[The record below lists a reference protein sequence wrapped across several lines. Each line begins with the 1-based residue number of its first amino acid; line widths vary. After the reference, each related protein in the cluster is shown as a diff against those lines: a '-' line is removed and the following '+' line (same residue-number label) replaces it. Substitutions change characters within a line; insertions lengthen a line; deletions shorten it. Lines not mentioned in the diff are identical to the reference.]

1 MRIYQHEMFWN
12 LLIFMIAKK
21 THGSRRTGMFQ
32 LRILSEFNK
41 AVLSSMTTLFLTYL
55 CQHSNNV
62 LFSGGEY
69 LKKEKEKYVTETLFW
84 LCTWMNVDSI
94 IFTVDVFVASFPF
107 INNVSTLF
115 NFILILLEAID
126 TASEAYLLF
135 FRKRMPIV
143 SSNMFYTNIFYIALS
158 ISISKKVI
166 EIFRILLLSL

>member
-1 MRIYQHEMFWN
+1 MFWN
-12 LLIFMIAKK
+12 LPIFLIVKK

-84 LCTWMNVDSI
+84 LCTWMNVDSL
-94 IFTVDVFVASFPF
+94 IFTVDIFSASFLF
-107 INNVSTLF
+107 INIVSTLF

-126 TASEAYLLF
+126 TTSEACF
-135 FRKRMPIV
+135 FCKRMPIV
-143 SSNMFYTNIFYIALS
+143 SSKLIYIFILNIPTCRKFTNRSDHSSYTNDF
-158 ISISKKVI
+158 
-166 EIFRILLLSL
+166 